1 MKYVLGIDIGGTKIA
16 VCVAN
21 ENGEILASGRF
32 PSTKTYAEALAK
44 IPALAQELL
53 ASKGMAMKDVSACG
67 ISAPGPLDVPNGMLL
82 RSPNMSWGD
91 QLPIQKDLTEALGVS
106 AILENDANAGALA
119 EWFFGCGK
127 GKKDLIYLTMSTG
140 VGGGVVAGGHLI
152 QGCAGN
158 AGELGH
164 IVLDINGYPCN
175 CGLRGCFEAY
185 TGGRAIQQRMQ
196 AALKD
201 HPEHAFFRLECVD
214 GKVEN
219 LDFRAL
225 LEGVRAKIPL
235 ALEWWDEYCLRMA
248 QGLAAIVTSFNPEI
262 VVLGTTAYHA
272 GSLLMDPLMKLLP
285 RFLWKEF
292 YNTVTIRTS
301 ALGLRIG
308 ELAGVSVAFN
318 SLYEKGLWKPAEA

>member
-1 MKYVLGIDIGGTKIA
+1 MRHVLGIDIGGTKIA

-32 PSTKTYAEALAK
+32 PSTRTYAEALAR
-44 IPALAQELL
+44 IPVLAQELL
-53 ASKGMAMKDVSACG
+53 ESKGMSLKDVSACG
-67 ISAPGPLDVPNGMLL
+67 ISAPGPLDIPNGALL

-91 QLPIQKDLTEALGVS
+91 SLPIRRDLTVALGIPVV
-106 AILENDANAGALA
+106 LENDANAGALA

-127 GKKDLIYLTMSTG
+127 GKKDLVYLTMSTG
-140 VGGGVVAGGHLI
+140 VGGGVVSGGHLI
-152 QGCAGN
+152 QGSTGN
-158 AGELGH
+158 ATELGH
-164 IVLDINGYPCN
+164 IILDINGYPCN

-185 TGGRAIQQRMQ
+185 TGGRAVQQRMQ

-201 HPEHAFFRLECVD
+201 QPDHAFFRLDCVD

-248 QGLAAIVTSFNPEI
+248 QGVAAIVTAFDPEV

-272 GSLLMDPLMKLLP
+272 GPLLMEPLMRLLP
-285 RFLWKEF
+285 RFLWKGFCES
-292 YNTVTIRTS
+292 VTIRTS

-318 SLYEKGLWKPAEA
+318 SLYEKGRWKPVEA